1 MTRRRRLSHLVL
13 LGSLL
18 VLLLLAGA
26 GPAAG
31 HAAPRSLD
39 PADGTVLPSAPRAVT
54 LTFTES
60 VGLLDD
66 TFRLF
71 GPDGRRVRTD
81 PAEHAPGRADTAR
94 VAFPA
99 GLGRGT
105 FTVAWRVV
113 SADSH
118 PVSGAFTFSVG
129 SPSTAPAAVG
139 TGRTEDPLTRALHGL
154 AGAAAYGGAALLIG
168 TAAFVL
174 LCRPPDP
181 RPSRGPL
188 AAGWWTLLVSTL
200 ALLLLRAPYE
210 TGAGPAAALDPS
222 ALAHTLTGR
231 PGLALL
237 TRLALL
243 APTALF
249 VRRLPTAPTTQ
260 TALATER
267 ALATQTTPT
276 TQTTRVAEATQ
287 TTLATQTVRTAETT
301 PTAQT
306 TATTATT
313 GTTPA
318 TPIVLPPSI
327 TKAAAATPALT
338 LPLALGLPLAL
349 ALGLTWAV
357 CDHAAVGIQV
367 PWAMASSVLHLL
379 AMAVWL
385 GGLTALLTT
394 LQGAARAGRAP
405 AGGTA
410 AETTDAASAEETR
423 RSPDRDAQ
431 LTATVTR
438 FSRLALLA
446 VTVLVLTGTY
456 QSWRGLGSPAALTG
470 TTYGRLL
477 LAKLLAVALLAALAA
492 RSRRWT
498 ARPDKSVV
506 PASPAAPPPEPEAVP
521 RALRRSVLAEVAV
534 GIAVLV
540 ITTVLGATPPGRTA
554 AEAAAAR
561 DGSAPTAGVPGASV
575 TVIPFDTGSPGGRG
589 RVQITLEPGRVGQ
602 NAVEAVVFGPDGGLS
617 AVPELRLSLSL
628 PGKGIGPIE
637 ARLTD
642 RGGYWGTDTLTLP
655 LPGTWTAKATA
666 RVSELDQASAARGV
680 RILR

>member
-1 MTRRRRLSHLVL
+1 VL

-31 HAAPRSLD
+31 HAALRSLD
-39 PADGTVLPSAPRAVT
+39 PADGTVLPSAPRALT

-129 SPSTAPAAVG
+129 SPSAAPAVA
-139 TGRTEDPLTRALHGL
+139 TGRAEDPLTRALHGL
-154 AGAAAYGGAALLIG
+154 ARAAAYGGAALLIG

-174 LCRPPDP
+174 LCRPPDA
-181 RPSRGPL
+181 RPLRGPL

-200 ALLLLRAPYE
+200 ALLLLRSPYE
-210 TGAGPAAALDPS
+210 TGVGPAAALDPS

-231 PGLALL
+231 PGLALV

-249 VRRLPTAPTTQ
+249 VRRLPTTP
-260 TALATER
+260 
-267 ALATQTTPT
+267 TTPT
-276 TQTTRVAEATQ
+276 TLTMPTMPTMPAARTARAAQTTRA
-287 TTLATQTVRTAETT
+287 T

-306 TATTATT
+306 AQTTEATPTAQATATTPVAP
-313 GTTPA
+313 TP
-318 TPIVLPPSI
+318 PI
-327 TKAAAATPALT
+327 TKAAAAPLGPALT
-338 LPLALGLPLAL
+338 LSLAL
-349 ALGLTWAV
+349 ALALTWAV
-357 CDHAAVGIQV
+357 SDHAAAGVQV
-367 PWAMASSVLHLL
+367 PWAMASAVLHLL

-405 AGGTA
+405 VGGTA
-410 AETTDAASAEETR
+410 AESSDGASAEETR
-423 RSPDRDAQ
+423 GSPVRDAQ

-438 FSRLALLA
+438 FSRLAVLS
-446 VTVLVLTGTY
+446 VTVLVLTGAY

-477 LAKLLAVALLAALAA
+477 LAKLLAVALLVVLAA
-492 RSRRWT
+492 RSRRWA
-498 ARPDKSVV
+498 ARLAEAMV
-506 PASPAAPPPEPEAVP
+506 PASPAAQPPEPEAVA

-554 AEAAAAR
+554 TEAAAAR
-561 DGSAPTAGVPGASV
+561 DGAAPTAGVPGASV

-628 PGKGIGPIE
+628 PAKGIGPID

-655 LPGTWTAKATA
+655 LTGTWTAKATV
-666 RVSELDQASAARGV
+666 RVSELDQASASRTV

>member
-1 MTRRRRLSHLVL
+1 ML

-31 HAAPRSLD
+31 HAALRSLD
-39 PADGTVLPSAPRAVT
+39 PADGTVLPSAPRALT

-113 SADSH
+113 SADGH

-129 SPSTAPAAVG
+129 SPSAAPAAVAP
-139 TGRTEDPLTRALHGL
+139 GRAEDPLTRALHGL
-154 AGAAAYGGAALLIG
+154 ARAAAYGGAALLIG

-174 LCRPPDP
+174 LCRPPDA

-231 PGLALL
+231 PGLALV

-249 VRRLPTAPTTQ
+249 VRRLPTTPAMPAAPP
-260 TALATER
+260 AR
-267 ALATQTTPT
+267 AA
-276 TQTTRVAEATQ
+276 QTTRA
-287 TTLATQTVRTAETT
+287 T

-306 TATTATT
+306 TGVTSTAQTTS
-313 GTTPA
+313 TTPVA
-318 TPIVLPPSI
+318 PTPPI
-327 TKAAAATPALT
+327 TQAAAALLTPALT
-338 LPLALGLPLAL
+338 LAL
-349 ALGLTWAV
+349 ALGLALTWAV
-357 CDHAAVGIQV
+357 SDHAAAGVQV
-367 PWAMASSVLHLL
+367 PWAMASAVLHLL

-394 LQGAARAGRAP
+394 LQGGARAGRAP

-410 AETTDAASAEETR
+410 AEPSDGASAEETR
-423 RSPDRDAQ
+423 AAPVRDAQ

-438 FSRLALLA
+438 FSRLAVLS

-477 LAKLLAVALLAALAA
+477 LAKLLAVALLGVLAV

-498 ARPDKSVV
+498 ARLAEAMV
-506 PASPAAPPPEPEAVP
+506 PASPAAQPPEPEAVA

-554 AEAAAAR
+554 TEAAAAR
-561 DGSAPTAGVPGASV
+561 DGAAPTAGVPGASV

-628 PGKGIGPIE
+628 PAKGIGPID

-642 RGGYWGTDTLTLP
+642 RGGYWGTDSLTLP
-655 LPGTWTAKATA
+655 LPGTWTAKATV
-666 RVSELDQASAARGV
+666 RVSELDQASASRTV

>member
-1 MTRRRRLSHLVL
+1 ML

-31 HAAPRSLD
+31 HAALRSLD
-39 PADGTVLPSAPRAVT
+39 PADGTVLPSAPRALT

-129 SPSTAPAAVG
+129 SPSAAPAVA
-139 TGRTEDPLTRALHGL
+139 TGRAEDPLTRALHGL
-154 AGAAAYGGAALLIG
+154 ARAAAYGGAALLIG

-174 LCRPPDP
+174 LCRPPDA

-200 ALLLLRAPYE
+200 ALLLLRSPYE

-231 PGLALL
+231 PGLALV

-243 APTALF
+243 APTALI
-249 VRRLPTAPTTQ
+249 VRRLPT
-260 TALATER
+260 
-267 ALATQTTPT
+267 TPT
-276 TQTTRVAEATQ
+276 TLTMPTMPAARTARAAQTTRA
-287 TTLATQTVRTAETT
+287 T

-306 TATTATT
+306 AQTAQTTEVTPTAQATATTPVAP
-313 GTTPA
+313 TP
-318 TPIVLPPSI
+318 PI
-327 TKAAAATPALT
+327 TKAAAAPLAPALT
-338 LPLALGLPLAL
+338 LSLAL
-349 ALGLTWAV
+349 ALALTWAV
-357 CDHAAVGIQV
+357 SDHAAAGVQV
-367 PWAMASSVLHLL
+367 PWAMASAVLHLL

-405 AGGTA
+405 VGGTA
-410 AETTDAASAEETR
+410 AESSDGASAEETR
-423 RSPDRDAQ
+423 GSPVRDAQ

-438 FSRLALLA
+438 FSRLAVLS

-456 QSWRGLGSPAALTG
+456 QSWRGLGSPAALPG

-477 LAKLLAVALLAALAA
+477 LAKLLAVALLGVLAA

-498 ARPDKSVV
+498 ARLAEAMV
-506 PASPAAPPPEPEAVP
+506 PASPAAQPLEPEAVA
-521 RALRRSVLAEVAV
+521 RALRRSVLAEAAV

-554 AEAAAAR
+554 TEAAAAR
-561 DGSAPTAGVPGASV
+561 DGAALTAGVPGSSV

-628 PGKGIGPIE
+628 SAKGIGPID

-655 LPGTWTAKATA
+655 LTGTWTAKATV
-666 RVSELDQASAARGV
+666 RVSELDQASASRTV

>member
-1 MTRRRRLSHLVL
+1 ML

-31 HAAPRSLD
+31 HAALRSLD
-39 PADGTVLPSAPRAVT
+39 PADGTVLPSAPRALT

-129 SPSTAPAAVG
+129 SPSAAPAVA
-139 TGRTEDPLTRALHGL
+139 TGRAEDPLTRALHGL
-154 AGAAAYGGAALLIG
+154 ARAAAYGGAALLIG

-174 LCRPPDP
+174 LCRPPDA

-200 ALLLLRAPYE
+200 ALLLLRSPYE

-231 PGLALL
+231 PGLALV

-249 VRRLPTAPTTQ
+249 VRRLPTTP
-260 TALATER
+260 
-267 ALATQTTPT
+267 TTPT
-276 TQTTRVAEATQ
+276 TLTMPTMPTMPAARTARAAQTTRA
-287 TTLATQTVRTAETT
+287 T

-306 TATTATT
+306 TSITPVAP
-313 GTTPA
+313 TPA
-318 TPIVLPPSI
+318 I
-327 TKAAAATPALT
+327 TKAAAAPLAPALT
-338 LPLALGLPLAL
+338 LSLAL
-349 ALGLTWAV
+349 ALALTWAV
-357 CDHAAVGIQV
+357 SDHAAAGVQV
-367 PWAMASSVLHLL
+367 PWAMASAVLHLL

-394 LQGAARAGRAP
+394 LQGAARAARAP

-410 AETTDAASAEETR
+410 AESSAGASAEETR
-423 RSPDRDAQ
+423 GSPVRDAQ

-438 FSRLALLA
+438 FSRLAALS

-477 LAKLLAVALLAALAA
+477 LAKLLAVALLVVLAA

-498 ARPDKSVV
+498 ARLAEAMV
-506 PASPAAPPPEPEAVP
+506 PASPAAQPPEPEAVP
-521 RALRRSVLAEVAV
+521 RALRRSVLSEVTV

-554 AEAAAAR
+554 TEAAAAR
-561 DGSAPTAGVPGASV
+561 DGSAPTAEVPGASV

-628 PGKGIGPIE
+628 PAKGIGPID

-655 LPGTWTAKATA
+655 LTGTWTAKATV
-666 RVSELDQASAARGV
+666 RVSELDQASASRTV

>member
-1 MTRRRRLSHLVL
+1 MVL

-26 GPAAG
+26 NPAAG
-31 HAAPRSLD
+31 HAALRSLD

-54 LTFTES
+54 LTFSES

-81 PAEHAPGRADTAR
+81 PAEHAPGRTDTAR

-113 SADSH
+113 SADGH

-129 SPSTAPAAVG
+129 SPSAVSAAVA
-139 TGRTEDPLTRALHGL
+139 TGRAEDPLTRALHGL
-154 AGAAAYGGAALLIG
+154 ARAAAYSGAALLIG

-210 TGAGPAAALDPS
+210 TGAGPAAALHPA

-237 TRLALL
+237 TRLTLL

-249 VRRLPTAPTTQ
+249 VRRLPTTT
-260 TALATER
+260 TMPNTRTTE
-267 ALATQTTPT
+267 TTPT
-276 TQTTRVAEATQ
+276 TWTAHTTR
-287 TTLATQTVRTAETT
+287 TT
-301 PTAQT
+301 PTTST
-306 TATTATT
+306 TT
-313 GTTPA
+313 TTP
-318 TPIVLPPSI
+318 TPTTSTTTTTPMPTTPVAGTPSSA
-327 TKAAAATPALT
+327 KAAAAPLALT
-338 LPLALGLPLAL
+338 LPLALVLAL
-349 ALGLTWAV
+349 LLALTWAV
-357 CDHAAVGIQV
+357 SDHAAAGIQV

-394 LQGAARAGRAP
+394 LQGEARASRAP
-405 AGGTA
+405 VGGTA
-410 AETTDAASAEETR
+410 AETTDGASAEETR
-423 RSPDRDAQ
+423 RSPNRDAQ

-438 FSRLALLA
+438 FSRLAVLA

-498 ARPDKSVV
+498 SRLAKSTA
-506 PASPAAPPPEPEAVP
+506 PASPAAPPPGPEAVA
-521 RALRRSVLAEVAV
+521 RALRRSVLAEVTV
-534 GIAVLV
+534 GVAVLV

-554 AEAAAAR
+554 ADAAAR
-561 DGSAPTAGVPGASV
+561 DGWAPTAGVPGASV
-575 TVIPFDTGSPGGRG
+575 AVIPFDTGSPGGRG

-628 PGKGIGPIE
+628 PAKGIGPID

-655 LPGTWTAKATA
+655 LPGTWTAKATV
-666 RVSELDQASAARGV
+666 RVSELDQASAARTV